1 MAKNAAAGSGGKT
14 PKEVVEFA
22 KANGCEFIDFKFCDM
37 FGQWQHTCNP
47 ISQLNEGLF
56 EDGIGFDGSSIRFW
70 QTINASDMLL
80 LPDSTTACIDPFFEA
95 PMLSLICDV
104 VDPITRE
111 PYPRDPRHILKKAIK
126 YMEGT
131 GIGDVA
137 YFGPEAEF
145 FIFDDVRFNCEP
157 HSMFH
162 MVDSVE
168 AHWNNGADEMP
179 NLGHKVKRKGGYF
192 PVAPIDT
199 YGDLRNEMVMEMQR
213 VGIHVE
219 TLHHE
224 VATAGQC
231 EIDMKFQEALKM
243 ADQLQWY
250 KYIIKNVAKRNGKTV
265 TFMPKPLAGDN
276 GSGMHVHM
284 SIWKAGKP
292 LFAGNGYA
300 GMSEIAMHYIAGI
313 KKHARALA
321 AITNPTVNSYHRLV
335 PGFEAPVSIA
345 HSSRNRSASIR
356 IPMYSPSPK
365 AKRMEARFPDPSC
378 CGYTAFA
385 ALLMAGLDGIENK
398 LDPGEPMDKDLYS
411 LSPEELSEI
420 PQMPGSLE
428 EALQALQDD
437 HEFLLKGDVFSEEVV
452 ENWIAWK
459 HENDIDAVRLLP
471 HPKEFELYYDV

>member
-1 MAKNAAAGSGGKT
+1 MAKKVTPGGKT

-37 FGQWQHTCNP
+37 FGQWQHTSNP
-47 ISQLNEGLF
+47 VSQLEEELF
-56 EDGIGFDGSSIRFW
+56 EDGLGFDGSSIRFW

-80 LPDSTTACIDPFFEA
+80 LPDPSTAVIDPFFEA
-95 PMLSLICDV
+95 PTLSLICDV
-104 VDPITRE
+104 HDPITRE
-111 PYPRDPRHILKKAIK
+111 AYPRDPRYILKKAIK
-126 YMEGT
+126 YLEGT
-131 GIGDVA
+131 GIGDIA
-137 YFGPEAEF
+137 FFGPEAEF

-157 HSMFH
+157 QTTFAMI
-162 MVDSVE
+162 DSVE

-199 YGDLRNEMVMEMQR
+199 YGDLRNEMVLEMQR
-213 VGIHVE
+213 VGIHIE

-243 ADQLQWY
+243 GDQLLWF

-276 GSGMHVHM
+276 GSGMHVHQ
-284 SIWKAGKP
+284 SIWKGGKP
-292 LFAGNGYA
+292 LFAGNGYG
-300 GMSEIAMHYIAGI
+300 GMSEMAMHYIGGI

-321 AITNPTVNSYHRLV
+321 ALTNPTVNSYRRLV

-345 HSSRNRSASIR
+345 YSSRNRSASIR
-356 IPMYSPSPK
+356 LPMYSPSPK
-365 AKRMEARFPDPSC
+365 AKRIETRFPDPSC
-378 CGYTAFA
+378 NGYVAFA
-385 ALLMAGLDGIENK
+385 ALLLAGLDGIENK
-398 LDPGEPMDKDLYS
+398 IDPGEPMDKDLYS
-411 LSPEELSEI
+411 LSPEELADI

-428 EALQALQDD
+428 EALKALKDD
-437 HEFLLKGDVFSEEVV
+437 HEFLLKGDTFSEDIVDS
-452 ENWIAWK
+452 WISWK
-459 HENDIDAVRLLP
+459 HENDIDPVRLHP